1 MALPRGIRRIPKKVK
16 GNKVPNTRTLDP
28 STSHQAEKSVS
39 KLADSYRIIL
49 DIFRNH
55 GPMND
60 EALIAT
66 WRKQASKLASD
77 SGIRSRRSELVATGL
92 IVDSGERQK
101 MQSGRD
107 SIVWRLA

>member
-1 MALPRGIRRIPKKVK
+1 M
-16 GNKVPNTRTLDP
+16 PNTRTLDP
-28 STSHQAEKSVS
+28 STSHNAEKSVS
-39 KLADSYRIIL
+39 RLAESYRIIL
-49 DIFRNH
+49 DILREH
-55 GPMND
+55 GAMND
-60 EALIAT
+60 ETLIAT
-66 WRKQASKLASD
+66 WRKQSSKPASD

>member
-1 MALPRGIRRIPKKVK
+1 M
-16 GNKVPNTRTLDP
+16 PNTRTQDP
-28 STSHQAEKSVS
+28 TTSHNAEKSVS
-39 KLADSYRIIL
+39 KLAESYRIIL
-49 DIFRNH
+49 DIFRTH

-60 EALIAT
+60 EKLIAT

-92 IVDSGERQK
+92 IVDSGDREK

-107 SIVWRLA
+107 SIVWKLA

>member
-1 MALPRGIRRIPKKVK
+1 MPS
-16 GNKVPNTRTLDP
+16 TRTLDP
-28 STSHQAEKSVS
+28 ATSHEAEKSVS
-39 KLADSYRIIL
+39 KLAESYRIIL
-49 DIFRNH
+49 DLFRNH

-60 EALIAT
+60 EALIAA
-66 WRKQASKLASD
+66 WRSRAEKFASD

-92 IVDSGERQK
+92 IVDSGERKK

>member
-1 MALPRGIRRIPKKVK
+1 MPS
-16 GNKVPNTRTLDP
+16 TRTLDP
-28 STSHQAEKSVS
+28 TTSHEAEKSVS
-39 KLADSYRIIL
+39 KLAESYRIIL

-66 WRKQASKLASD
+66 WRKQSSKPASD

-92 IVDSGERQK
+92 IIDSGKRQR

-107 SIVWRLA
+107 SIVWKLA